1 MKSDLIHI
9 VDDDTAVRRSLR
21 MVLRPYGYRVSA
33 WPDAAAFLAGAPLH
47 EPACVLIDCKMPGIS
62 GIELQAELSARG
74 VPLAAIMLS
83 GQADVSTAVA
93 TLRMG
98 AVTLIEKPLDLK
110 LLIAAVDDAFEAL
123 RNRTV
128 GEIIR
133 SDAAEQLNRLSPREL
148 QVLRAITDGQ
158 QNKMI
163 ALQLG
168 ISPRTVE
175 VYRANIMDKLD
186 CENLASLL
194 KIVFRAGLFDSPH
207 DGFRRPAMPAERLPA
222 SG

>member
-1 MKSDLIHI
+1 
-9 VDDDTAVRRSLR
+9 
-21 MVLRPYGYRVSA
+21 
-33 WPDAAAFLAGAPLH
+33 
-47 EPACVLIDCKMPGIS
+47 
-62 GIELQAELSARG
+62 
-74 VPLAAIMLS
+74 
-83 GQADVSTAVA
+83 
-93 TLRMG
+93 MG

-175 VYRANIMDKLD
+175 VYRANIM
-186 CENLASLL
+186 EIGRASC
-194 KIVFRAGLFDSPH
+194 R
-207 DGFRRPAMPAERLPA
+207 ERVCKYV
-222 SG
+222 

>member
-1 MKSDLIHI
+1 MLVFFFKQKTAYEMRISDWSSDVCSSDL
-9 VDDDTAVRRSLR
+9 
-21 MVLRPYGYRVSA
+21 
-33 WPDAAAFLAGAPLH
+33 
-47 EPACVLIDCKMPGIS
+47 
-62 GIELQAELSARG
+62 
-74 VPLAAIMLS
+74 
-83 GQADVSTAVA
+83 VSTAVA

-175 VYRANIMDKLD
+175 VYRANIMRS
-186 CENLASLL
+186 E
-194 KIVFRAGLFDSPH
+194 
-207 DGFRRPAMPAERLPA
+207 EQ
-222 SG
+222 

>member
-1 MKSDLIHI
+1 MKRRPPKSTLT
-9 VDDDTAVRRSLR
+9 DTLFPYTTLFRS
-21 MVLRPYGYRVSA
+21 YRVSA

-128 GEIIR
+128 GR
-133 SDAAEQLNRLSPREL
+133 SEEHTSEL
-148 QVLRAITDGQ
+148 QTL
-158 QNKMI
+158 M
-163 ALQLG
+163 
-168 ISPRTVE
+168 
-175 VYRANIMDKLD
+175 
-186 CENLASLL
+186 
-194 KIVFRAGLFDSPH
+194 
-207 DGFRRPAMPAERLPA
+207 RRSYAV
-222 SG
+222 

>member
-1 MKSDLIHI
+1 
-9 VDDDTAVRRSLR
+9 
-21 MVLRPYGYRVSA
+21 
-33 WPDAAAFLAGAPLH
+33 
-47 EPACVLIDCKMPGIS
+47 MPGIS

-133 SDAAEQLNRLSPREL
+133 SDAAEQLNRSEEHTSEL
-148 QVLRAITDGQ
+148 QSLMRISYAVFCFKK
-158 QNKMI
+158 NK
-163 ALQLG
+163 
-168 ISPRTVE
+168 T
-175 VYRANIMDKLD
+175 
-186 CENLASLL
+186 
-194 KIVFRAGLFDSPH
+194 
-207 DGFRRPAMPAERLPA
+207 
-222 SG
+222 

>member
-1 MKSDLIHI
+1 
-9 VDDDTAVRRSLR
+9 
-21 MVLRPYGYRVSA
+21 
-33 WPDAAAFLAGAPLH
+33 
-47 EPACVLIDCKMPGIS
+47 
-62 GIELQAELSARG
+62 
-74 VPLAAIMLS
+74 
-83 GQADVSTAVA
+83 
-93 TLRMG
+93 MG

-168 ISPRTVE
+168 IIPRTVE
-175 VYRANIMDKLD
+175 VYLANIMDKLD
-186 CENLASLL
+186 CENMASLF
-194 KIVFRAGLFDSPH
+194 KTVFRAGLFDSHH
-207 DGFRRPAMPAERLPA
+207 DSVRRRTMPSKRINTE
-222 SG
+222 

>member
-1 MKSDLIHI
+1 
-9 VDDDTAVRRSLR
+9 
-21 MVLRPYGYRVSA
+21 
-33 WPDAAAFLAGAPLH
+33 
-47 EPACVLIDCKMPGIS
+47 
-62 GIELQAELSARG
+62 
-74 VPLAAIMLS
+74 MLS
-83 GQADVSTAVA
+83 GQADVSTAFA

-148 QVLRAITDGQ
+148 QVLRANTDGQ

-163 ALQLG
+163 ARPPG
-168 ISPRTVE
+168 NSPRTVD
-175 VYRANIMDKLD
+175 VYRANIMYKPD
-186 CENLASLL
+186 CENQ
-194 KIVFRAGLFDSPH
+194 IGQ
-207 DGFRRPAMPAERLPA
+207 E
-222 SG
+222 